1 MHMKKLAKKLSI
13 FGVCIIF
20 FAIGN
25 KIIENMLD
33 IEKIALQMNIS
44 LELLKAVKS
53 GILLALSLL
62 VSTMVDHFDF
72 FVGLKEE
79 KSEVSL
85 FINDVSEI
93 RKSRRMDTIQEIII
107 GNKSK
112 YFVYVSGFLKNIGN
126 NEIIRLLINGDHIK
140 VNSIPKSGSVNFRL
154 KIYCDAKRKI
164 KRCYRLRIEFE
175 DEKNVCYK
183 KKAKMKIDLNK
194 KKAVI
199 KV

>member
-1 MHMKKLAKKLSI
+1 MKKLAKKFSI

-25 KIIENMLD
+25 EIIENMLD

-72 FVGLKEE
+72 FVGFKEE

-112 YFVYVSGFLKNIGN
+112 YFVYVSGFLKNIGMQIMLKRN
-126 NEIIRLLINGDHIK
+126 ASSATAELLFH
-140 VNSIPKSGSVNFRL
+140 F
-154 KIYCDAKRKI
+154 
-164 KRCYRLRIEFE
+164 
-175 DEKNVCYK
+175 
-183 KKAKMKIDLNK
+183 
-194 KKAVI
+194 
-199 KV
+199 

>member
-1 MHMKKLAKKLSI
+1 MKKLVKKLSI

-33 IEKIALQMNIS
+33 IEKIALQINIS

-112 YFVYVSGFLKNIGN
+112 YFVYVSGFLKI
-126 NEIIRLLINGDHIK
+126 
-140 VNSIPKSGSVNFRL
+140 
-154 KIYCDAKRKI
+154 
-164 KRCYRLRIEFE
+164 
-175 DEKNVCYK
+175 
-183 KKAKMKIDLNK
+183 
-194 KKAVI
+194 
-199 KV
+199 